1 MNKLVCTVLSLAM
14 MCFTAA
20 CGNNYEAVPTVST
33 ADTTKVAVSEES
45 ALSPKNDGTS
55 VGEGNNLNI
64 EITVQN
70 RTFYAELYD
79 NETAEKFAEK
89 LPLTLDMSELNGN
102 EKYFYLPE
110 NLPTNAESSDKINS
124 GDIMLYGSSCLV
136 LFYDSFSTSYS
147 YTPVGHIDDTD
158 GLAEALG
165 KGGVTVTFQT
175 AE

>member
-1 MNKLVCTVLSLAM
+1 M
-14 MCFTAA
+14 
-20 CGNNYEAVPTVST
+20 
-33 ADTTKVAVSEES
+33 
-45 ALSPKNDGTS
+45 
-55 VGEGNNLNI
+55 LNI

-70 RTFYAELYD
+70 KTFYAELYD
-79 NETAEKFAEK
+79 NETAEKFAEM

-110 NLPTNAESSDKINS
+110 NLPTNTESPDKINS
-124 GDIMLYGSSCLV
+124 GNIMLYGSSCLV

-165 KGGVTVTFQT
+165 KGGVTVTFQS
-175 AE
+175 AG